1 MLSGLW
7 SWNVVL
13 AGIPYGLGV
22 ASINV
27 AKHID
32 KHDDDK
38 AKGVGTFPVRV
49 GEAVARRVDQI
60 AFILIYVVIAYLV
73 FVPRYFTPAMLI
85 VFLAFK
91 DAITAVKV
99 LNNPK
104 PAEPPAGW
112 PAWPVWFSGFAFQH
126 NRQFGGYILL
136 GLIIDALIRTY
147 LPNFWP
153 IL

>member
-1 MLSGLW
+1 L
-7 SWNVVL
+7 
-13 AGIPYGLGV
+13 
-22 ASINV
+22 
-27 AKHID
+27 
-32 KHDDDK
+32 
-38 AKGVGTFPVRV
+38 
-49 GEAVARRVDQI
+49 
-60 AFILIYVVIAYLV
+60 IAYLV

-85 VFLAFK
+85 VFLALK
-91 DAITAVKV
+91 DASTAVKV

-104 PAEPPAGW
+104 PAEHPAGW

-136 GLIIDALIRTY
+136 GLIIDALLRTY